1 MFMTTKNYQTGQC
14 FSFHG
19 KPVAVSVIS
28 LTGGEISYTFSRLD
42 IPHSFTVE
50 HNKVARRFGWER
62 LDKVLS
68 LAELRLR
75 REAEKSA
82 AQYQAEAEA
91 RMNEI
96 TEQEAETA
104 AGNEKYKN
112 LVTASQEPFE
122 CKRASKNIR
131 TLLKESFKGIKFSV
145 RMRDATCI
153 NVCWTDGP
161 TKAEVEAIIK
171 IFQIGTVDSYS
182 ECYEYN
188 ETGFNKLYGGIKYLF
203 TERSYTDE
211 LVGKAIEAVKER
223 YGDRIGPEC
232 TVEAYRKGRLFNTG
246 LNFLTDSLQVT
257 IRKYLSDIS

>member
-1 MFMTTKNYQTGQC
+1 MNVKNHQIGQC

-28 LTGGEISYTFSRLD
+28 LTDGVISYTFSRLD
-42 IPHSFTVE
+42 IAHRMTIE
-50 HNKVARRFGWER
+50 HEKVARRFGWEK
-62 LDKVLS
+62 LEQVLS
-68 LAELRLR
+68 LPELRQR
-75 REAEKSA
+75 RAAENA
-82 AQYQAEAEA
+82 AEQLEAEA
-91 RMNEI
+91 AMRMKEI
-96 TEQEAETA
+96 TDQEAESA
-104 AGNEKYKN
+104 ARDIKYKN
-112 LVTASQEPFE
+112 LVTESQEPFE

-131 TLLKESFKGIKFSV
+131 LLLKENFKGTKFSV

-161 TKAEVEAIIK
+161 TKAEVEEIIGK
-171 IFQIGTVDSYS
+171 FQIGTVDSYS

-211 LVGKAIEAVKER
+211 LIAKAIESVKER

-232 TVEAYRKGRLFNTG
+232 TVDAYRKGRLFNVG

-257 IRKYLSDIS
+257 IRKFLSDIS

>member
-1 MFMTTKNYQTGQC
+1 MTVKNHQIGQC

-28 LTGGEISYTFSRLD
+28 LTDGVISYTFSRLD
-42 IPHSFTVE
+42 IPHAMTVD
-50 HNKVARRFGWER
+50 HDNVARRFGWEK
-62 LDKVLS
+62 LDQVLS
-68 LAELRLR
+68 LTELCQR

-82 AQYQAEAEA
+82 KDFQAAAENRMKEVTAQE
-91 RMNEI
+91 
-96 TEQEAETA
+96 TETA
-104 AGNEKYKN
+104 ASNDKYKN

-122 CKRASKNIR
+122 SKRASKNIR
-131 TLLKESFKGIKFSV
+131 ILLKENFKGTKFSV

-153 NVCWTDGP
+153 NVTWTDGP
-161 TKAEVEAIIK
+161 TKAEVEALIK
-171 IFQIGTVDSYS
+171 QFQIGTVDSFS

-211 LVGKAIEAVKER
+211 LISKAIDAVKAR
-223 YGDRIGPEC
+223 YGDRIGPDC
-232 TVEAYRKGRLFNTG
+232 NVEAYRKGRLYNTG

-257 IRKYLSDIS
+257 IRKFLSDIS